1 MKKIYYLA
9 TLLMLAA
16 MPVLFT
22 SCDDEP
28 YYWYEDYYGDWY
40 DDYDWY
46 DKPFDYGK
54 SDLVTMAQTLN
65 GTWSGTATNEYTNDD
80 GQRERVSFYADF
92 TFTQYSQNSNNG
104 TGYETDYDDSGN
116 EQTLRFKWY
125 IDPRT
130 YNIYIE
136 YVNSSYQYVLNS
148 RGNSNTSGFYL
159 GFDDQLRKDVFSGV
173 MEGVNNNEYI
183 FFDCERVTARN
194 VASRTQSEATVV
206 IGKSYGNAKGIS
218 RTDASAP
225 MGLRKR

>member
-80 GQRERVSFYADF
+80 GQRERVSFCADF

-130 YNIYIE
+130 YDIYIE
-136 YVNSSYQYVLNS
+136 YVNSGYQYVLNS

-159 GFDDQLRKDVFSGV
+159 GYDDQLRKDVFSGV

-183 FFDCERVTARN
+183 FFDCDRVTARN
-194 VASRTQSEATVV
+194 VAPRTQAGASAVT
-206 IGKSYGNAKGIS
+206 GKSYGSAKGVT